1 MTLLYLLG
9 LFLSKL
15 KKLIRYIQS
24 KQGSYQEQE
33 IQKKLQRYETDH
45 FLEPFAGLTPEYME
59 MSWYHT
65 KSTSS
70 CRNITAQKV
79 RCRLI

>member
-1 MTLLYLLG
+1 MNACLITGLVCVLLWVHV
-9 LFLSKL
+9 FLRKL

-24 KQGSYQEQE
+24 KQGAFQEEE

-59 MSWYHT
+59 MSQYHT
-65 KSTSS
+65 LQP
-70 CRNITAQKV
+70 N
-79 RCRLI
+79 